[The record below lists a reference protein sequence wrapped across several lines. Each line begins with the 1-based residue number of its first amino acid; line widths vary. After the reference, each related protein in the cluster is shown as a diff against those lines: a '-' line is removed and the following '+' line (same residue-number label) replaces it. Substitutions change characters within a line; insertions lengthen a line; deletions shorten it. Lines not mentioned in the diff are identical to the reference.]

1 MAPAALKYTFRKNE
15 RLHSKKAIESLFSKG
30 RSFHVSPFRVI
41 WLPERPVN
49 KIPAQVLIAVS
60 RKNFKTSV
68 ERNSLKR
75 KVREAYRLA
84 KPEFYERLLAK
95 DKACIFALIYVNN
108 TVLSNEEI
116 TKKINV
122 VLTRLIWE
130 SIEQTAR

>member
-1 MAPAALKYTFRKNE
+1 VAPAARKYSFRKNE
-15 RLHSKKAIESLFSKG
+15 RLHRKKAIENLFSKG

-41 WLPERPVN
+41 WLPEKPVN

-84 KPEFYERLLAK
+84 KPEFYKNLTAK
-95 DKACIFALIYVNN
+95 NKACIFALIYVNN
-108 TVLSNEEI
+108 TVLSHEEI
-116 TKKINV
+116 TKKINI